1 MGDEFVDVVHS
12 ADDAA
17 IEFISDVDDAW
28 LNPALVEK
36 LPVDWARAHHV
47 LPIERAGQIYAL
59 AASPSAA
66 ARLDE
71 LSLLL
76 QRDIYPILTT
86 PEVLRRAIDRCY
98 AKRAAPTWIDSTEP
112 SADAELAPAVR
123 AEDLLRTADDAPVAQ
138 YVNGLLLDA
147 VRKRAS
153 DLHIEPFESHL
164 LIRFRIDGFLYSQ
177 PPPPRSIEAALVS
190 RIKVMA
196 RMDIAERRLPQDGMA
211 RVRVGDSEFDIR
223 VSTVPVAEGERVVLR
238 ILNQQSLLRPLS
250 GLGMPPS
257 IEADVRR
264 AIAEPHGIILVTGP
278 TGSGKTT
285 TLYAA
290 LQALDTARLN
300 VMTIEDP
307 IEYQI
312 PNVAQI
318 QVKPK
323 IGLTFAQGLRHILR
337 QDPDVIFVGEIRDPE
352 TAEIAIRAS
361 LTGHLVFSTL
371 HTNDALS
378 AVIRLADMGT
388 PTYLLASALRG
399 CLAQRL
405 VRCLC
410 PVCKQ
415 PGAPTAD
422 ELRAFGPLAARF
434 AGRTIWRA
442 GSCPECIEGYR
453 ERVGLFEWVAF
464 GPDWEADLR
473 AGADID
479 ALRRRA
485 KNIGCLTL
493 LDDGI
498 EKVISGVTSIDEV
511 VRTIGAQRIALPA

>member
-1 MGDEFVDVVHS
+1 VEAARKAANGAAVEFV
-12 ADDAA
+12 
-17 IEFISDVDDAW
+17 EEVDEKW

-36 LPVDWARAHHV
+36 LPVDWARAHQV
-47 LPIERAGQIYAL
+47 LPIERSGRLYAL

-76 QRDIYPILTT
+76 ARDVFPILTT
-86 PEVLRRAIDRCY
+86 PETLRRAIDRCY
-98 AKRAAPTWIDSTEP
+98 AMRASPTWKESASP
-112 SADAELAPAVR
+112 PADAEPTPAAR
-123 AEDLLRTADDAPVAQ
+123 AEDLLRAADDAPVAQ

-164 LIRFRIDGFLYSQ
+164 LIRFRIDGFLYAQ

-211 RVRVGDSEFDIR
+211 RVRIGDSEFDIR

-250 GLGMPPS
+250 GLGMPPAV
-257 IEADVRR
+257 EADVRR
-264 AIAEPHGIILVTGP
+264 AIAEPNGIILVTGP

-307 IEYQI
+307 IEYQL
-312 PNVAQI
+312 PNIAQI

-337 QDPDVIFVGEIRDPE
+337 QDPDVILVGEIRDAE
-352 TAEIAIRAS
+352 TAEIAVRAS

-378 AVIRLADMGT
+378 AVVRLADMGT
-388 PTYLLASALRG
+388 PTYLLANALRG
-399 CLAQRL
+399 CMAQRL
-405 VRCLC
+405 VRRLC
-410 PVCKQ
+410 PVCKRQ
-415 PGAPTAD
+415 DLPTAD
-422 ELRAFGPLAARF
+422 ELRALGPAALRL
-434 AGRTIWRA
+434 AGRPVWRA
-442 GSCPECIEGYR
+442 VGCTECIGGYR
-453 ERVGLFEWVAF
+453 ERIGLYEWIAF
-464 GPDWEADLR
+464 GPEWEAALR
-473 AGADID
+473 AGADIE

-485 KNIGCLTL
+485 KSAGCATL
-493 LDDGI
+493 LDDGV
-498 EKVISGVTSIDEV
+498 EKVLAGVTSIEELL
-511 VRTIGAQRIALPA
+511 RTLGAQRIASPA